1 MTIIRGRRPELRR
14 ILLSAAA
21 AAAVIL
27 LAGVAGR
34 HAASGTDMSAP
45 EKRMAFIRS
54 LGWEPEEG
62 SETEKSVR
70 LPASF
75 PEVLEK
81 YNELQLSQGYDLK
94 KYAGKEIQVFTCTI
108 SNCPEDSGAQ
118 CTLYAYRGRL
128 IGGDI
133 HSPAFSGYMRPLTD
147 KENG

>member
-1 MTIIRGRRPELRR
+1 MLLII
-14 ILLSAAA
+14 A

-27 LAGVAGR
+27 MAGVAGR
-34 HAASGTDMSAP
+34 RTGSMADVSTP

-54 LGWEPEEG
+54 LGWEPAEE
-62 SETEKSVR
+62 SETEKEV
-70 LPASF
+70 LMPGKF
-75 PEVLEK
+75 PQVLEK
-81 YNELQLSQGYDLK
+81 YNELQLSQGYDLTR
-94 KYAGKEIQVFTCTI
+94 YAGKKIRVYTYTLK
-108 SNCPEDSGAQ
+108 NCPEDSGAQ